1 MSESTHS
8 IRISAPSQ
16 ATKGE
21 IIELK
26 AVIQHDMESGYRRD
40 EYGKQIPRLILVR
53 FQCLYLGEP
62 VFSAEFFPAVAANP
76 FLNFY
81 TKATESGTLEF
92 VWIDQDGRR
101 YAESVQLEVRTGN
114 ADSQRFPCGTWMC
127 RHFSCM
133 KCTKNARSAQ
143 RSDLI

>member
-101 YAESVQLEVRTGN
+101 YAESVQLEVRHM
-114 ADSQRFPCGTWMC
+114 DVPPFFV
-127 RHFSCM
+127 HEVHK
-133 KCTKNARSAQ
+133 KCEERSAL
-143 RSDLI
+143 RLDLGAGADKSEGP